1 MKSQSFRST
10 TRKKR
15 KHSRRRDNE
24 RYLRPDD
31 FQAYGRIGSGQ
42 DLFDDK
48 KIHNSYSWKY
58 LLPIA
63 DNPIDETKRVNCMK
77 TLKSICYD
85 TIAKN
90 VRQLDNSLL
99 GQLSW
104 KFWREVWNRLL
115 ICHQDSPVVFN
126 LFASNFSSEAEFSS
140 HLLPS
145 DHGSEPPLNS
155 NDLVYL
161 RNQSLSAT
169 LVPGRGNH
177 RLENFFSGIHISD
190 LVTYCHKLTYNPW
203 VLLDLSH
210 SLDNYSSDNLIQIF
224 NFPNLLALD
233 LSGSNSIDDH
243 YLYKMAISMMTEE
256 KLPNLLFLKIDNC
269 PNITKEGLEKFL
281 RLTEECELFCIESNI
296 ALRKENYME
305 KFSSM
310 GAQAQQHVTIPGY
323 NWVILPQN
331 SLSVILSRL
340 PLALKLHCIFK
351 NLHSAFNRSIGANAS
366 DNFSSSSPFFKKRIV
381 LDIIIHGYHYDENN
395 AVACL
400 KAAYK
405 RRMSLRSSSA
415 NNRVFYVKQGA
426 MEGSTTGTSASKL
439 SSQGKK
445 RAGTSESEHT
455 RKRMKPKGKLANV
468 KDFFSS

>member
-1 MKSQSFRST
+1 MKSSPFRSI
-10 TRKKR
+10 TRKKG
-15 KHSRRRDNE
+15 KHSRTRDNDT
-24 RYLRPDD
+24 YSTLDD
-31 FQAYGRIGSGQ
+31 LQTYGRIGSGK
-42 DLFDDK
+42 DIFDDK
-48 KIHNSYSWKY
+48 KIHNSYGWKY
-58 LLPIA
+58 ILPVA
-63 DNPIDETKRVNCMK
+63 DNPLDETKKVNCMK
-77 TLKSICYD
+77 TLRSICYD

-90 VRQLDNSLL
+90 VRQLDNLLL

-115 ICHQDSPVVFN
+115 SSHQDSPVVFN
-126 LFASNFSSEAEFSS
+126 LFACNFSNEADFVS
-140 HLLPS
+140 HLLPRN
-145 DHGSEPPLNS
+145 HERETPFNS

-190 LVTYCHKLTYNPW
+190 IVTYCHKLTYKPW

-210 SLDNYSSDNLIQIF
+210 SLDNYSNDNLIQIF
-224 NFPNLLALD
+224 NIPNLLALD
-233 LSGSNSIDDH
+233 LSGSKSIDDH
-243 YLYKMAISMMTEE
+243 YLYKMAISMTTGE
-256 KLPNLLFLKIDNC
+256 KLPNLLFLKINNC
-269 PNITKEGLEKFL
+269 PNITQEGLKKFL
-281 RLTEECELFCIESNI
+281 KLTEECELFCIESNI
-296 ALRKENYME
+296 TLHKENYME
-305 KFSSM
+305 KFSNI
-310 GAQAQQHVTIPGY
+310 GAQAQAHVIMPGY
-323 NWVILPQN
+323 KWVILPQD

-351 NLHSAFNRSIGANAS
+351 NLRPSSNRSIANDGS

-395 AVACL
+395 ALACL

-405 RRMSLRSSSA
+405 RRMSLRSSST

-426 MEGSTTGTSASKL
+426 MEGCTTGISVSE
-439 SSQGKK
+439 SSIQGKK
-445 RAGTSESEHT
+445 RSGTSESEHT
-455 RKRMKPKGKLANV
+455 RKRVKPKGKLANV